1 MGFLSKLG
9 DIAKGVGRVATS
21 FIPGPLDDALFEAGV
36 QAVGQISGAGRGGGP
51 KLVRPGQVQGIASG
65 QQPNMGNPPFAF
77 PGGGPFPFGDIP
89 GVPDLF
95 DVGQVLQGQNPFT
108 SANQT
113 NGTMANN
120 LSRTTQQLI
129 GSNQIV
135 MEPGKKVIN
144 TAPPGYV
151 IVTLPNGSKK
161 AVLKSVARKFGLWKA
176 RSKPPIS
183 ASDWKKLKR
192 AEQVKKK
199 AKKIAQTADFK
210 VTKK

>member
-9 DIAKGVGRVATS
+9 DIAKGVGNFVTDV
-21 FIPGPLDDALFEAGV
+21 IPGGIDDAIFDAGV
-36 QAVGQISGAGRGGGP
+36 GFVGQLSGRGGGSDRGR
-51 KLVRPGQVQGIASG
+51 LARPNQVA

-77 PGGGPFPFGDIP
+77 PGSGTFPFGDIP
-89 GVPDLF
+89 NVPDLF
-95 DVGQVLQGQNPFT
+95 DVGQILQGQDPFT
-108 SANQT
+108 SANQN
-113 NGTMANN
+113 NGGMSNQLAN
-120 LSRTTQQLI
+120 TTKQLM

-151 IVTLPNGSKK
+151 VVTLPSGAKK
-161 AVLKSVARKFGLWKA
+161 AVLKTVARKFGLWKP

-199 AKKIAQTADFK
+199 AKRIGKTAGFK
-210 VTKK
+210 VTNK

>member
-1 MGFLSKLG
+1 MGFLSRLG
-9 DIAKGVGRVATS
+9 DIAKGVGNVVTGI
-21 FIPGPLDDALFEAGV
+21 IPGTLDDKLFQG
-36 QAVGQISGAGRGGGP
+36 AVNLFDRGGGGDGGR
-51 KLVRPGQVQGIASG
+51 LMRPTQMTPGIADANQG
-65 QQPNMGNPPFAF
+65 FPPPALPN
-77 PGGGPFPFGDIP
+77 PFPFGDIP
-89 GVPDLF
+89 NVPDLF

-108 SANQT
+108 DANQQ
-113 NGTMANN
+113 NNAMSNN
-120 LSRTTQQLI
+120 LSRTTQQLM

-135 MEPGKKVIN
+135 MEPGQKVIN
-144 TAPPGYV
+144 TAPKGYV
-151 IVTLPNGSKK
+151 IVELPNGQKK
-161 AVLKSVARKFGLWKA
+161 AVLKQVARKFGLWKP